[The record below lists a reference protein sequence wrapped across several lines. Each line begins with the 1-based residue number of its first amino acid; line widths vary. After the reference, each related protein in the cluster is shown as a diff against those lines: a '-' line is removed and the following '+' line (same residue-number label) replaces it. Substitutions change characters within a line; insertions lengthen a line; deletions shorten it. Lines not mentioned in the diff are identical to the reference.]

1 MNILSFLSF
10 LLMALHSTTGF
21 VTTTTTTNHLRSAPA
36 FGLSASTKDAD
47 TEVRPVPVVMHI
59 QELLGRHRWQQL
71 QSLLNHHSHLI
82 VGLEN
87 ANPEFGRNVLSQ
99 LFDSTQ
105 TTTTTTPTQET
116 INEYQLDRALRSLG
130 FVWLRQQQL
139 NKVFPHA
146 KTVKARD
153 LKRLLVGNPHQLRN
167 ALLNLAA

>member
-1 MNILSFLSF
+1 MTILYFVTF
-10 LLMALHSTTGF
+10 LLMAFHSTTGF
-21 VTTTTTTNHLRSAPA
+21 VSLTTSSSPRTHA
-36 FGLSASTKDAD
+36 FGLSAATNDFKD
-47 TEVRPVPVVMHI
+47 VRPVPVVMHI

-71 QSLLNHHSHLI
+71 QSLSNHHSHLI

-99 LFDSTQ
+99 LFDNNTK
-105 TTTTTTPTQET
+105 TTTAATTSPTQEM
-116 INEYQLDRALRSLG
+116 INEYQLDRVLRSLG

-139 NKVFPHA
+139 NKVFPHS

>member
-1 MNILSFLSF
+1 MTLIFFITLLFLT
-10 LLMALHSTTGF
+10 LHRTSGFVSTTPR
-21 VTTTTTTNHLRSAPA
+21 HMRA
-36 FGLSASTKDAD
+36 FGLSAVTRHE
-47 TEVRPVPVVMHI
+47 EVRPVPVVMHI

-71 QSLLNHHSHLI
+71 QLDHHSHLI

-99 LFDSTQ
+99 LFDSSA
-105 TTTTTTPTQET
+105 TPGMSES
-116 INEYQLDRALRSLG
+116 QLDRALRSLG
-130 FVWLRQQQL
+130 YVWLRQQQL

-153 LKRLLVGNPHQLRN
+153 LKRLLVGNPHRLRN